1 MSLNIFNPRQDGTLR
16 HSVHSPGGGKACAT
30 AHTSLRVCVL
40 TAHHTAQ
47 HKQEAEHSLL
57 APRLAGTCRLSAR
70 ASILFLL
77 NTKTTQG
84 SSSLHTAQHSTAGHS
99 TAQHTV
105 RSGMESAWLAMV
117 QATVW
122 DGGRG
127 LPSLRWAAQGC
138 PPTRHHHHHNSRM
151 APHSPRTSSSTH
163 PPFA

>member
-1 MSLNIFNPRQDGTLR
+1 MPRKHKRIEEQEKSLNNFDPRQGGTLR
-16 HSVHSPGGGKACAT
+16 HSIHSPGGGKACAT
-30 AHTSLRVCVL
+30 AHTSVRVCVL

-57 APRLAGTCRLSAR
+57 APRLAGTCRLSAK

-77 NTKTTQG
+77 NTNTTQG

-105 RSGMESAWLAMV
+105 RSGMESAWLAIV

-122 DGGRG
+122 DGWQRAAKLEMGCTRVPSNPP
-127 LPSLRWAAQGC
+127 LP
-138 PPTRHHHHHNSRM
+138 PPQ
-151 APHSPRTSSSTH
+151 
-163 PPFA
+163 